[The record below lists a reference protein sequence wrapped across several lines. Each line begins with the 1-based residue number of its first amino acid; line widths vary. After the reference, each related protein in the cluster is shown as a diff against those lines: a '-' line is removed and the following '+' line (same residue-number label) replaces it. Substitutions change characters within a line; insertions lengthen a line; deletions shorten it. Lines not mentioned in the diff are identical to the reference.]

1 MKESILKNIR
11 LSIEGR
17 DVKTTLTGDN
27 TKEGGKEAYRAA
39 KIIGQMF
46 INNDHYDSLSF
57 IVMDRADPLVPPGQ
71 LVAQGR
77 RAVRGTVVH
86 QQHLKVGLLLGQ
98 DGIHTAGKVA
108 FRAVDRNDKGIFQSV
123 RILYFTLN
131 LIVSQLIKKSYCFLQ
146 QLGERDTAGFFEM
159 LAS

>member
-57 IVMDRADPLVPPGQ
+57 IVMDRADPRHTLWHFKLQ
-71 LVAQGR
+71 L
-77 RAVRGTVVH
+77 H
-86 QQHLKVGLLLGQ
+86 DGLENYVFDMEG
-98 DGIHTAGKVA
+98 GE
-108 FRAVDRNDKGIFQSV
+108 
-123 RILYFTLN
+123 
-131 LIVSQLIKKSYCFLQ
+131 FLTG
-146 QLGERDTAGFFEM
+146 LSA
-159 LAS
+159 